1 MLTLRLKRDYRSYP
15 QSNMPGM
22 PGCPCPG
29 CGMAGQRL
37 LFLTVLALE
46 LLERAGGSQPALRS
60 LGAAAACRLDSK
72 ESESWGAL
80 LSGERLDTWICSLL
94 GSLMVG
100 LSGVFPLLVIPLEM
114 GTMLQSEAG
123 AWRLK
128 QLLSF
133 ALGGLLGNVFLHL
146 LPEAWAY
153 TCNISPATGLAWPVS
168 ASPAGVEGQSLQ
180 RQQQLGLWV
189 IAGFLTFL
197 ALEKMFLNCK
207 EEDPSQAPSK
217 DPTAAALNG
226 GHCLAQPAAEPGL
239 RAVVR
244 NLKVSGYLNLLAN
257 TIDNFTHG
265 LAVAASFLVSK
276 KIGLLTT
283 MAILLHEIPHE
294 VGDFAILLRAG
305 FDRWTAAKL
314 QFSTALGGLLGACFA
329 ICTQSPKGVEE
340 TVVWTLPFTSGGFLY
355 VALVNVLPDLLE
367 EDDPWHSLQ
376 QVLLLCSGI
385 VVMVLLS
392 LFVE

>member
-1 MLTLRLKRDYRSYP
+1 
-15 QSNMPGM
+15 M
-22 PGCPCPG
+22 PGCPCLG

-37 LFLTVLALE
+37 LLLTAVALE
-46 LLERAGGSQPALRS
+46 LLGGAGGSQQDLWNR
-60 LGAAAACRLDSK
+60 GAAAACRLDNK
-72 ESESWGAL
+72 ESESWGSL

-114 GTMLQSEAG
+114 GTTLHSEAG
-123 AWRLK
+123 ARRLK

-153 TCNISPATGLAWPVS
+153 TYS
-168 ASPAGVEGQSLQ
+168 ASPGGEGRSLQ
-180 RQQQLGLWV
+180 QQQQLGLWV

-197 ALEKMFLNCK
+197 ALEKMFLDSK
-207 EEDPSQAPSK
+207 EQEESRQ
-217 DPTAAALNG
+217 
-226 GHCLAQPAAEPGL
+226 
-239 RAVVR
+239 
-244 NLKVSGYLNLLAN
+244 VSGYLNLLAN

-305 FDRWTAAKL
+305 FDRWSAAKL
-314 QFSTALGGLLGACFA
+314 QLSTALGGLLGACFA

-340 TVVWTLPFTSGGFLY
+340 TVACILPFTSGGFLY
-355 VALVNVLPDLLE
+355 IALVNVLPDLLE

-376 QVLLLCSGI
+376 QVLLLCMGI
-385 VVMVLLS
+385 VVMVLFS

>member
-1 MLTLRLKRDYRSYP
+1 
-15 QSNMPGM
+15 M

-29 CGMAGQRL
+29 CGMAGPRL
-37 LFLTVLALE
+37 LFLTALALE
-46 LLERAGGSQPALRS
+46 LLGRAGGSQPALRS
-60 LGAAAACRLDSK
+60 RGTATACRLDNK

-114 GTMLQSEAG
+114 GTMLRSEAG

-153 TCNISPATGLAWPVS
+153 TCS
-168 ASPAGVEGQSLQ
+168 AGPGGEGQSLQ
-180 RQQQLGLWV
+180 QQQQLGLWV
-189 IAGFLTFL
+189 IAGILTFL
-197 ALEKMFLNCK
+197 ALEKMFLDSK
-207 EEDPSQAPSK
+207 AERTSQAPNK
-217 DPTAAALNG
+217 DPTAAAAALNG

-239 RAVVR
+239 GAVVR
-244 NLKVSGYLNLLAN
+244 S
-257 TIDNFTHG
+257 I
-265 LAVAASFLVSK
+265 

-305 FDRWTAAKL
+305 FDRWSAAKL
-314 QFSTALGGLLGACFA
+314 QLSTALGGLLGAGFA

-340 TVVWTLPFTSGGFLY
+340 TAAWVLPFTSGGFLY
-355 VALVNVLPDLLE
+355 IALVNVLPDLLE
-367 EDDPWHSLQ
+367 EEDPWRSLQ
-376 QVLLLCSGI
+376 QLLLLCAGI
-385 VVMVLLS
+385 VVMVLFS
-392 LFVE
+392 IFVD